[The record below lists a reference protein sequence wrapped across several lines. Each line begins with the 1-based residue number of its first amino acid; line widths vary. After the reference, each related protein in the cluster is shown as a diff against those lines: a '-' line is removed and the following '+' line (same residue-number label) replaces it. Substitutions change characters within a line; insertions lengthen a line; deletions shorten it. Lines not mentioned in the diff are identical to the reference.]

1 MPQTLEENYRETTED
16 VPKAV
21 PDRARRAT
29 LRDRLGKRFI
39 RTMAGIGLVSV
50 VAAAGLY
57 YFAQAASYE
66 STDDA
71 FIAAHSIEVAPKIAG
86 KIESVPVRDNQVVN
100 KGDLLV
106 EIDPRDYDAQLK
118 QKQAAVDSVKSE
130 GAAARASVDQQLANV
145 SSLQATIEQDKA
157 DQQASQAQ
165 EDQTSDDLRREQDLY
180 KTHVVSIQDL
190 VHSQVADRAAQANLD
205 SARKKVAAAEA
216 QLAVGEAQVRTFEAL
231 LQYVLAQVQENDA
244 NLDSAKL
251 NDSYTKVYAPE
262 TGRVTRKSVEPGDYV
277 QVGQSLMALVP
288 SEIYVTANFKENQV
302 KLMRPGQPVEIEVD
316 ALAGQKFEGHVDS
329 IQMGSG
335 AAFSLLPPENAT
347 GNYVKVV
354 QRIPVKIL
362 FNHAPEVGLPLGPG
376 ESVVPTVKV
385 QDFYYSPL
393 QLLTVVM
400 LVAAAVL
407 AILWWGTRPPK
418 IKKPA

>member
-1 MPQTLEENYRETTED
+1 MPQTLEENYRETTQD
-16 VPKAV
+16 VPEAV
-21 PDRARRAT
+21 PDRARGAT

-39 RTMAGIGLVSV
+39 RTMVGIGLVFV

-57 YFAQAASYE
+57 YFAHAASYE

-86 KIESVPVRDNQVVN
+86 KIESVPVRDNQLVN

-130 GAAARASVDQQLANV
+130 GEAARASVEQQVANV
-145 SSLQATIEQDKA
+145 SSLQATIDQDKA

-165 EDQTSDDLRREQDLY
+165 ADQTSDDLRREQDLY

-190 VHSQVADRAAQANLD
+190 VHSQVADRAAEANLD

-277 QVGQSLMALVP
+277 QLGQSLMALVP

-316 ALAGQKFEGHVDS
+316 ALGGQKFEGHVDS

-385 QDFYYSPL
+385 QNFYYSPL
-393 QLLTVVM
+393 QLLTVTI
-400 LVAAAVL
+400 LVAVAVL
-407 AILWWGTRPPK
+407 AILLWGTRPPK